1 MILPIEILSTPVS
14 AIFLTDLKLTFPE
27 AWMIEVILIG
37 VVVILVMG
45 IMVQSRFTELE
56 KKVDKQFQLSRENKE
71 TLDNIRTE
79 QNWLSAD
86 LRGEVE
92 EVLDM
97 VKNKE
102 NKD

>member
-1 MILPIEILSTPVS
+1 
-14 AIFLTDLKLTFPE
+14 
-27 AWMIEVILIG
+27 MIEVILIG

>member
-1 MILPIEILSTPVS
+1 
-14 AIFLTDLKLTFPE
+14 
-27 AWMIEVILIG
+27 MIEVILIG

-56 KKVDKQFQLSRENKE
+56 KKVDKQFQLSRENKA

>member
-1 MILPIEILSTPVS
+1 
-14 AIFLTDLKLTFPE
+14 
-27 AWMIEVILIG
+27 
-37 VVVILVMG
+37 MG
-45 IMVQSRFTELE
+45 IMVKGKLNQNK

>member
-1 MILPIEILSTPVS
+1 
-14 AIFLTDLKLTFPE
+14 
-27 AWMIEVILIG
+27 MIEVIFIG

-79 QNWLSAD
+79 QNWLSCD

-97 VKNKE
+97 LNNKE

>member
-1 MILPIEILSTPVS
+1 
-14 AIFLTDLKLTFPE
+14 
-27 AWMIEVILIG
+27 MIEVILIG

-79 QNWLSAD
+79 QNWLSTD

>member
-1 MILPIEILSTPVS
+1 
-14 AIFLTDLKLTFPE
+14 
-27 AWMIEVILIG
+27 MIEVIFIG
-37 VVVILVMG
+37 VVVILIMG
-45 IMVQSRFTELE
+45 IMVQSRLTELE

-79 QNWLSAD
+79 QNWLSTD

>member
-1 MILPIEILSTPVS
+1 
-14 AIFLTDLKLTFPE
+14 
-27 AWMIEVILIG
+27 MIEVILIG

-56 KKVDKQFQLSRENKE
+56 KKADKQFQLSRENKE